1 MIVLPERTPHC
12 LQHFFLEPNLFRGR
26 PSSWSQRNLHDERER
41 APPPAA
47 SSGLRGA
54 SSWPWGGAQSGP
66 AGHRAPGTGQAS
78 ASEPSLGPSFL
89 PFPPSPCPSLSLF
102 LIFPV
107 FLCFSL
113 PPPSLSSFLLPT
125 RTAGRRVA
133 LTSARAAPSQRRAG
147 GRRGDV
153 GTRGDER
160 ACPRLGGGRPA
171 AHLRVH
177 SRAVPSRE
185 GAPSALQ
192 CVRVTPKTEENQ
204 ARRPGAGPYL

>member
-26 PSSWSQRNLHDERER
+26 PGSWSQRNLRDKRER
-41 APPPAA
+41 APRPEAPGGHRRGCVGGPRAA
-47 SSGLRGA
+47 LPGT
-54 SSWPWGGAQSGP
+54 
-66 AGHRAPGTGQAS
+66 GHRASQRLRAAPW
-78 ASEPSLGPSFL
+78 PFLPSFPAL
-89 PFPPSPCPSLSLF
+89 SLSLALFFF

-147 GRRGDV
+147 GRRGD
-153 GTRGDER
+153 GGDAGDER

>member
-26 PSSWSQRNLHDERER
+26 PGSWSQRNLLDETER
-41 APPPAA
+41 APRPEAPGGHRRGCVGGPRAA
-47 SSGLRGA
+47 LPGT
-54 SSWPWGGAQSGP
+54 
-66 AGHRAPGTGQAS
+66 GHRAPGKPAP
-78 ASEPSLGPSFL
+78 PSRALALPSFL
-89 PFPPSPCPSLSLF
+89 SRPLPVPRSLF

-125 RTAGRRVA
+125 PTAGRRVA